1 MRKRSVLCT
10 VLALVLLIAGCSSP
24 TAGPPGGAAAP
35 GADQAQ
41 KVYDQINGLSGQER
55 TDTLLE
61 LAKKDGALSLY
72 TSNTDMDDL
81 VKAFE
86 AKYGLKVETYRANSE
101 TVLQRILQESS
112 ANYQGADLVETNA
125 GELNALQS
133 EKLLYPYEGELRD
146 KVRQEGQKD
155 GWTADRFNA
164 FVVGWNTQRVKP
176 GTEPTSLKDLAAP
189 QWRNRVGLELGDVDW
204 FAAMHD
210 YYLSQG
216 MSEDEVMAFFR
227 QLAGN
232 SKITKGHTVMGE
244 LLSAGQFDVGASIY
258 SHTVDNAAAKGAPV
272 AWKVADKPVQ
282 PVVLRP
288 NGAGL
293 MKSAKHPAAAML
305 FLDFLLTDGQQQ
317 IADANRIGAIPTA
330 DDPLAGV
337 ETVTVPEQELLDNP
351 QKWNDLYKTITDGGG
366 QA

>member
-1 MRKRSVLCT
+1 MRKHFVLCT
-10 VLALVLLIAGCSSP
+10 VVSLVLLIAGCSSP
-24 TAGPPGGAAAP
+24 TAGPPSGAAAP
-35 GADQAQ
+35 GAEQAQ

-55 TDTLLE
+55 TDTLLD

-72 TSNTDMDDL
+72 TSNTDMDAL

-86 AKYGLKVETYRANSE
+86 SKYGLKVETYRANSE

-133 EKLLYPYEGELRD
+133 EKLLSNYEGALRD
-146 KVRQEGQKD
+146 KVRPEGQKD

-164 FVVGWNTQRVKP
+164 FVVGWNTQKVAP
-176 GTEPTSLKDLAAP
+176 GTEPTSLKDLVAP
-189 QWRNRVGLELGDVDW
+189 QWRNRVGLEIGDVDW

-210 YYLSQG
+210 YYKSQG
-216 MSEDEVMAFFR
+216 MSEDEVMGFFR
-227 QLAGN
+227 QLAAN

-293 MKSAKHPAAAML
+293 IKSAKHPAAAML
-305 FLDFLLTDGQQQ
+305 FMDFLLTDGQQQ
-317 IADANRIGAIPTA
+317 IAEANRIGAIPTA

-351 QKWNDLYKTITDGGG
+351 QKWSDLYKTITDGGG

>member
-1 MRKRSVLCT
+1 MRKHSVFCT
-10 VLALVLLIAGCSSP
+10 VVAVVLLVAGCSSP
-24 TAGPPGGAAAP
+24 TSGPPGGAAAP
-35 GADQAQ
+35 GTEQAQ
-41 KVYDQINGLSGQER
+41 KVYDQINGLSGQLR

-61 LAKKDGALSLY
+61 LAKKDGGLSLY
-72 TSNTDMDDL
+72 TSNTDMDGL

-86 AKYGLKVETYRANSE
+86 DKYALKVETYRANSE

-133 EKLLYPYEGELRD
+133 EQLLSNYEGELRD

-164 FVVGWNTQRVKP
+164 FVVGWNTQKVTP
-176 GTEPTSLKDLAAP
+176 GTEPTSLRDLAAP

-204 FAAMHD
+204 FAAMHE
-210 YYLSQG
+210 YYTSQG
-216 MSEDEVMAFFR
+216 MSEDEVMAFFH
-227 QLAGN
+227 QLAAN
-232 SKITKGHTVMGE
+232 AKIAKGHTVMGE

-272 AWKVADKPVQ
+272 AWKVSGKPVQ

-293 MKSAKHPAAAML
+293 LKSAKHPAAAML
-305 FLDFLLTDGQQQ
+305 FMDFLLTDGQQQ
-317 IADANRIGAIPTA
+317 IAEANRIGAIPTA

-351 QKWNDLYKTITDGGG
+351 QKWSDLYKTITDGGG